1 MEKRARLTARGEWRC
16 ETVHRMGRRCSGW
29 DYSGRCIYEIT
40 LELANRVTR
49 ALGRL
54 EVRVAGAGRGDWV
67 DVDALRGVGGLVPE
81 SVEARVAR
89 TPLGEAILAHFLRM
103 GDFTPEIRP
112 LFCEVMPDHLHLIVE
127 VTRRMARPLGNAIGG
142 FKTGCE
148 KIHRAQGGAGRLF
161 KAGYVDCILFH
172 QGQLGNWFHYL
183 HDNPRRLAV
192 KLLFPGLFRQVRAL
206 AVDLWVDGGARLAAA
221 AQDGDA
227 RLAAAAQ
234 DGGARLAAAAR
245 DGCARLAAA
254 ARNGGGGPLGSAPRA
269 PARGWFAA
277 LGNAFL
283 LRRPLVQVQVSRRDF
298 AYRRVPKPGGGVKI
312 ARDGRGEPLVAVE
325 TPEYARRRDA
335 YLAAA
340 RGGAAVISPCVS
352 DGERALARQ
361 ALAAGLPL
369 VAMQNKGFAR
379 LQKPAGRYFDACA
392 SGRLL
397 LLAPAAWP
405 FVPGEKPM
413 TRLDATAMNRL
424 CQLIAGPGAARIDY
438 HGMAPVDIDRLAFAA
453 ARVVVV

>member
-1 MEKRARLTARGEWRC
+1 MEKRARLTASGEWRC

-206 AVDLWVDGGARLAAA
+206 AVDLWVGG
-221 AQDGDA
+221 G
-227 RLAAAAQ
+227 
-234 DGGARLAAAAR
+234 
-245 DGCARLAAA
+245 ARLAAA

-283 LRRPLVQVQVSRRDF
+283 LRRPLVQAQVSRRDF

-352 DGERALARQ
+352 DGERAIARQ

>member
-1 MEKRARLTARGEWRC
+1 MEKRARLTASGEWRC

-161 KAGYVDCILFH
+161 QAGYVDCILFH

-206 AVDLWVDGGARLAAA
+206 AVDLWVGE
-221 AQDGDA
+221 
-227 RLAAAAQ
+227 
-234 DGGARLAAAAR
+234 GARLAAAAR
-245 DGCARLAAA
+245 D
-254 ARNGGGGPLGSAPRA
+254 GGGGPLGSAPRA

-352 DGERALARQ
+352 DGERAIARQ

>member
-206 AVDLWVDGGARLAAA
+206 AVDLWVG
-221 AQDGDA
+221 
-227 RLAAAAQ
+227 
-234 DGGARLAAAAR
+234 GGARLAAAAR
-245 DGCARLAAA
+245 DGGARLAAA

-312 ARDGRGEPLVAVE
+312 ARDGKGEPLVAVE

-352 DGERALARQ
+352 DGERAIARQ

>member
-1 MEKRARLTARGEWRC
+1 MEKRARLTASGEWRC

-54 EVRVAGAGRGDWV
+54 EVRVAGAGQGDWV

-221 AQDGDA
+221 AQDG
-227 RLAAAAQ
+227 
-234 DGGARLAAAAR
+234 
-245 DGCARLAAA
+245 
-254 ARNGGGGPLGSAPRA
+254 GGGPLGSAPRA

-352 DGERALARQ
+352 DGERAIARQ

>member
-206 AVDLWVDGGARLAAA
+206 AVDLWVGE
-221 AQDGDA
+221 
-227 RLAAAAQ
+227 
-234 DGGARLAAAAR
+234 GARLAAAAR
-245 DGCARLAAA
+245 D
-254 ARNGGGGPLGSAPRA
+254 GGGGPLGSAPRA

-325 TPEYARRRDA
+325 TPEYVRRRDA

-352 DGERALARQ
+352 DGERAIARQ

>member
-1 MEKRARLTARGEWRC
+1 MEKRARLTASGEWRC

-161 KAGYVDCILFH
+161 QAGYVDCILFH

-206 AVDLWVDGGARLAAA
+206 AVDLWVGEG
-221 AQDGDA
+221 A

-234 DGGARLAAAAR
+234 DGGARLAAAV
-245 DGCARLAAA
+245 
-254 ARNGGGGPLGSAPRA
+254 RNGGGGPLGSAPRA

-352 DGERALARQ
+352 DGERAIARQ

>member
-1 MEKRARLTARGEWRC
+1 MEKRARLTASGEWRC

-206 AVDLWVDGGARLAAA
+206 AVDLWVGEGARLAAAARDGGARLAAA
-221 AQDGDA
+221 AQD
-227 RLAAAAQ
+227 
-234 DGGARLAAAAR
+234 
-245 DGCARLAAA
+245 
-254 ARNGGGGPLGSAPRA
+254 GGGGPLGSAPRA

-352 DGERALARQ
+352 DGERAIARQ

>member
-1 MEKRARLTARGEWRC
+1 MENRARLTASGEWRC

-221 AQDGDA
+221 AQDG
-227 RLAAAAQ
+227 
-234 DGGARLAAAAR
+234 G
-245 DGCARLAAA
+245 ARLAAA

-361 ALAAGLPL
+361 AVAAGLPL

-379 LQKPAGRYFDACA
+379 LQKPVGRYFDACA

>member
-206 AVDLWVDGGARLAAA
+206 AVDLWVG
-221 AQDGDA
+221 
-227 RLAAAAQ
+227 
-234 DGGARLAAAAR
+234 GGARLAAAAR
-245 DGCARLAAA
+245 D
-254 ARNGGGGPLGSAPRA
+254 GGGGPLGSAPRA

-352 DGERALARQ
+352 DGERAIARQ

>member
-206 AVDLWVDGGARLAAA
+206 AVDLWVGG
-221 AQDGDA
+221 GA

-234 DGGARLAAAAR
+234 DGGARLAAAAQ
-245 DGCARLAAA
+245 D
-254 ARNGGGGPLGSAPRA
+254 GGGGPLGSAPRA

-361 ALAAGLPL
+361 AVAAGLPL

>member
-221 AQDGDA
+221 A
-227 RLAAAAQ
+227 
-234 DGGARLAAAAR
+234 R
-245 DGCARLAAA
+245 D
-254 ARNGGGGPLGSAPRA
+254 GGGGPLGSAPRA

-352 DGERALARQ
+352 DGERAIARQ

>member
-1 MEKRARLTARGEWRC
+1 M
-16 ETVHRMGRRCSGW
+16 
-29 DYSGRCIYEIT
+29 
-40 LELANRVTR
+40 
-49 ALGRL
+49 
-54 EVRVAGAGRGDWV
+54 
-67 DVDALRGVGGLVPE
+67 
-81 SVEARVAR
+81 
-89 TPLGEAILAHFLRM
+89 
-103 GDFTPEIRP
+103 
-112 LFCEVMPDHLHLIVE
+112 
-127 VTRRMARPLGNAIGG
+127 
-142 FKTGCE
+142 
-148 KIHRAQGGAGRLF
+148 
-161 KAGYVDCILFH
+161 
-172 QGQLGNWFHYL
+172 
-183 HDNPRRLAV
+183 
-192 KLLFPGLFRQVRAL
+192 
-206 AVDLWVDGGARLAAA
+206 
-221 AQDGDA
+221 
-227 RLAAAAQ
+227 
-234 DGGARLAAAAR
+234 
-245 DGCARLAAA
+245 
-254 ARNGGGGPLGSAPRA
+254 
-269 PARGWFAA
+269 
-277 LGNAFL
+277 
-283 LRRPLVQVQVSRRDF
+283 QVQVSRRDF

-352 DGERALARQ
+352 DGERAIARQ

-392 SGRLL
+392 LGRLL

>member
-1 MEKRARLTARGEWRC
+1 MEKRARLTASGEWRC

-221 AQDGDA
+221 A
-227 RLAAAAQ
+227 
-234 DGGARLAAAAR
+234 
-245 DGCARLAAA
+245 
-254 ARNGGGGPLGSAPRA
+254 RNGGGGPLGSAPRA

-352 DGERALARQ
+352 DGERAIARQ

-379 LQKPAGRYFDACA
+379 LQKPVGRYFDACA

-438 HGMAPVDIDRLAFAA
+438 HGMAPVDIDRLGFAA

>member
-1 MEKRARLTARGEWRC
+1 MENRARLTAGGEWRC
-16 ETVHRMGRRCSGW
+16 ETVHRMGRRCNGW

-40 LELANRVTR
+40 LELADRATR

-54 EVRVAGAGRGDWV
+54 EVRVAGAEGGDWV

-89 TPLGEAILAHFLRM
+89 TPLGETILTHFLRM
-103 GDFTPEIRP
+103 GEFTPEIRP

-127 VTRRMARPLGNAIGG
+127 VTRRLARPLGNAIGG

-206 AVDLWVDGGARLAAA
+206 AVDLWVGGDDRLAAA
-221 AQDGDA
+221 A
-227 RLAAAAQ
+227 L
-234 DGGARLAAAAR
+234 
-245 DGCARLAAA
+245 
-254 ARNGGGGPLGSAPRA
+254 NGGGGSLGSAPRA

-277 LGNAFL
+277 LGNSFL

-298 AYRRVPKPGGGVKI
+298 AYRRVPKPGGGLKI
-312 ARDGRGEPLVAVE
+312 ARDGRGEPMVAVE
-325 TPEYARRRDA
+325 THEYARRRDA

-352 DGERALARQ
+352 DGERAIARQ

-379 LQKPAGRYFDACA
+379 LQKPVGRYFDACA

>member
-1 MEKRARLTARGEWRC
+1 MERRARLTVGGEWRC
-16 ETVHRMGRRCSGW
+16 ETVHRMGRRCNGW

-40 LELANRVTR
+40 LELADRATR

-54 EVRVAGAGRGDWV
+54 EVRVADAGRGAWG
-67 DVDALRGVGGLVPE
+67 DVDARRGVGGLTPE

-89 TPLGEAILAHFLRM
+89 TPLGEAILTHFLRM
-103 GDFTPEIRP
+103 GEFTPEIRP

-148 KIHRAQGGAGRLF
+148 KIHRAQGGSGRLF

-206 AVDLWVDGGARLAAA
+206 AVDLWVGGDGRLAAA
-221 AQDGDA
+221 AQDGSGH
-227 RLAAAAQ
+227 LAAAAQ
-234 DGGARLAAAAR
+234 DGCAR
-245 DGCARLAAA
+245 D
-254 ARNGGGGPLGSAPRA
+254 GGGGPLGSAPRA

-298 AYRRVPKPGGGVKI
+298 AYRRIPKPGGGLKI
-312 ARDGRGEPLVAVE
+312 VRDERGEPLVAVE
-325 TPEYARRRDA
+325 TPESARRRDA

-352 DGERALARQ
+352 DGERAIARQ

-379 LQKPAGRYFDACA
+379 LQKPVGRSFDACA
-392 SGRLL
+392 AGRLL

-438 HGMAPVDIDRLAFAA
+438 HGMAPADIDRLAFAA
-453 ARVVVV
+453 ARVAAR

>member
-1 MEKRARLTARGEWRC
+1 MEKRARLTASGEWRC

-221 AQDGDA
+221 A
-227 RLAAAAQ
+227 
-234 DGGARLAAAAR
+234 R
-245 DGCARLAAA
+245 D
-254 ARNGGGGPLGSAPRA
+254 GGGGPLGSAPRA

-352 DGERALARQ
+352 DGERAIARQ

>member
-206 AVDLWVDGGARLAAA
+206 AVDLWVG
-221 AQDGDA
+221 
-227 RLAAAAQ
+227 
-234 DGGARLAAAAR
+234 GGARLAAAAR
-245 DGCARLAAA
+245 DGGARLAAA

-352 DGERALARQ
+352 DGERAIARQ